1 MLILY
6 TALVNIKY
14 NHISKVYHNR
24 QTKPRFKNHILTQII
39 NPVNPTYLY
48 NFILEDTHTTDDV
61 LYITPCSRP
70 CIGIIHL
77 YSTAGYTIIEE
88 SLEEHIVKVAEHVT
102 TDAVICRLEIIHYKD
117 ITNVYTAQHPHVV
130 FVVYIIQTGYY

>member
-1 MLILY
+1 MSIFY
-6 TALVNIKY
+6 TALEIIKY
-14 NHISKVYHNR
+14 NHISEVYHNR
-24 QTKPRFKNHILTQII
+24 QTKPRLKNHILTQII

-61 LYITPCSRP
+61 LYITPLSRP

-88 SLEEHIVKVAEHVT
+88 SPEEQTVKVAEHVT
-102 TDAVICRLEIIHYKD
+102 TDGVICRLEIIHYKD
-117 ITNVYTAQHPHVV
+117 ITNVYIAQHPPVV
-130 FVVYIIQTGYY
+130 FVVYIIQTRYY

>member
-6 TALVNIKY
+6 TALVNIIY
-14 NHISKVYHNR
+14 NHISEVYHNR

-61 LYITPCSRP
+61 LYITPFSRP

-102 TDAVICRLEIIHYKD
+102 IDDVICRLEIIHYKD
-117 ITNVYTAQHPHVV
+117 ITNFYKAQHPPVV